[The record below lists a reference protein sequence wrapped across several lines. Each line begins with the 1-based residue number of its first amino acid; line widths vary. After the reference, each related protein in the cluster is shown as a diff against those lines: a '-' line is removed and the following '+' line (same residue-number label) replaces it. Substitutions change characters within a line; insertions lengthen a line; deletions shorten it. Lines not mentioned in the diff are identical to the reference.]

1 MSDIASSLEGRPS
14 GCAPCPLQGGG
25 RCPEKKPFVPAASPS
40 TAPRASGTGP
50 APRGPAAAQR
60 FPHGREV
67 SARWT
72 KLSGQPAAEKEK
84 AKHKLSCLPPAP
96 ESKDRL
102 GAGMCMAHKVHSKHP
117 EAWEGRR
124 VKRHEKCEKRAPLQK
139 QHPLPGRKCLL
150 PFTHFILKMGNRGK
164 KINNSSIFSITQT

>member
-25 RCPEKKPFVPAASPS
+25 RRPEKKPFVPTASPS

-50 APRGPAAAQR
+50 ALRGPAAAQQ

-84 AKHKLSCLPPAP
+84 AKHKLPACLPPQKARTGW
-96 ESKDRL
+96 EQ
-102 GAGMCMAHKVHSKHP
+102 GC
-117 EAWEGRR
+117 AWRIKSIPSTQR
-124 VKRHEKCEKRAPLQK
+124 
-139 QHPLPGRKCLL
+139 PGRGGESNGTRSVRNGPLCRNNTHSREESVSCL
-150 PFTHFILKMGNRGK
+150 
-164 KINNSSIFSITQT
+164 